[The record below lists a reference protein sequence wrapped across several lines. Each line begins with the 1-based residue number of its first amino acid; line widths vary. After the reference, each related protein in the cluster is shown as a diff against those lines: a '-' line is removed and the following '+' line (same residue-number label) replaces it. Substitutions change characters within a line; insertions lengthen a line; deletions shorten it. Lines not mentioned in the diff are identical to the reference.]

1 MRVIYFKTQHTDKH
15 IHQPNKH
22 MTLLP
27 NELVDNILSYCP
39 GHVRTDLR
47 RFHIS
52 VKLNNTNFQTRIA
65 DKLELEEC
73 PIYNYLGNEDIRF
86 INQKNNGSQAGYVS
100 KQIQDDYISYTW
112 IKIVFV

>member
-1 MRVIYFKTQHTDKH
+1 
-15 IHQPNKH
+15 
-22 MTLLP
+22 MTSLP

-39 GHVRTDLR
+39 GYVRADLR
-47 RFHIS
+47 QFHIS
-52 VKLNNTNFQTRIA
+52 VKLNNANFQTRIA
-65 DKLELEEC
+65 NKLELEEC

-100 KQIQDDYISYTW
+100 KQIQDDYILYTW

>member
-1 MRVIYFKTQHTDKH
+1 
-15 IHQPNKH
+15 
-22 MTLLP
+22 MTSLP
-27 NELVDNILSYCP
+27 NELLDNILSYCP
-39 GHVRTDLR
+39 GHVRADLHR
-47 RFHIS
+47 THIS

-65 DKLELEEC
+65 NKLELEEC

>member
-1 MRVIYFKTQHTDKH
+1 
-15 IHQPNKH
+15 

>member
-1 MRVIYFKTQHTDKH
+1 
-15 IHQPNKH
+15 

-27 NELVDNILSYCP
+27 NELIDNILSYCP
-39 GHVRTDLR
+39 GHVRADLYR
-47 RFHIS
+47 THIS
-52 VKLNNTNFQTRIA
+52 VKVNNTNFQTRIA
-65 DKLELEEC
+65 NKLELEEC